1 MLREQYLPLHT
12 QIYSCPSSK
21 RDMDPLIKNK
31 SSSDLHFIGDIFM
44 LWSKSE
50 NQLKSF
56 INEINKKHHNIKFDV
71 KFSTEKIEFLD
82 TLGYKNHSNRL
93 QTTLHIKPADRQNY
107 LHSKSLHSFSVFF
120 AVKH

>member
-1 MLREQYLPLHT
+1 
-12 QIYSCPSSK
+12 
-21 RDMDPLIKNK
+21 
-31 SSSDLHFIGDIFM
+31 M